1 MALLPLASLTRGD
14 AGDADLVGDAG
25 GDCKL
30 PREEEE
36 SLPPMPPPLLLLL
49 LLLWEVGSGDTAWL
63 RSSLLGLLASGGELS
78 PSGDTS
84 PWSRAYDDRY
94 GEDEGGMGAM
104 LDGRVGDEA
113 SFGSGVRL

>member
-1 MALLPLASLTRGD
+1 MALLPPASPTRGD

-30 PREEEE
+30 PRDDEE
-36 SLPPMPPPLLLLL
+36 SLPPMPPLLLLL
-49 LLLWEVGSGDTAWL
+49 LRLWEVGSGDTAWL

-84 PWSRAYDDRY
+84 PWSRLYDDR
-94 GEDEGGMGAM
+94 
-104 LDGRVGDEA
+104 
-113 SFGSGVRL
+113 